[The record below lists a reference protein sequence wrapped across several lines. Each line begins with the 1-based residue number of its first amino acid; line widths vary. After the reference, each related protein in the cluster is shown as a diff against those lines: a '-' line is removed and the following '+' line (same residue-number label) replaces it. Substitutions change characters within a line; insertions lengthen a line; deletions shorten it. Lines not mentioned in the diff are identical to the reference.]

1 MTDNKKF
8 RGMIGIAAKAGRL
21 KSGEFSA
28 EESIKAGKAKVCIIA
43 SDASDRTRK
52 HFTDMCSYR
61 HIPMYTVDADKEAL
75 GQMIGRGPRSMVTV
89 EDRGLAD
96 NIVAL
101 VDGGIVSGN

>member
-8 RGMIGIAAKAGRL
+8 RGMIGIAAKAGRI

-28 EESIKAGKAKVCIIA
+28 EESIKAGKAKVCIMA

-61 HIPMYTVDADKEAL
+61 HIPIYTVDADKEAL
-75 GQMIGRGPRSMVTV
+75 GQMIGRGSRSTVTV